1 MKPMREKLYKAYIL
15 ITLLRMYFFVWIN
28 KEHIAKR
35 IFDNR
40 IIIDLD

>member
-1 MKPMREKLYKAYIL
+1 MREKLYKVYIL
-15 ITLLRMYFFVWIN
+15 ITLLRMAFFIWIK

-40 IIIDLD
+40 LVIDLD